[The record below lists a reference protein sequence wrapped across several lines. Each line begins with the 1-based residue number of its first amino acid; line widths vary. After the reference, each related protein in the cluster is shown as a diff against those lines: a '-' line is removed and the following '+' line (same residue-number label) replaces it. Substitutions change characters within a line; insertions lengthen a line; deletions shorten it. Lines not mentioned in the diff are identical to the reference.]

1 MVAGGGGVRHV
12 CGGMGTRVQWSVL
25 ALELQW
31 SAMGARAVSFV
42 WRVRWKGE
50 SMCTHRALYRLR
62 GGADVAL
69 KDLRGTASVRSCNS
83 MITWRTRGEGEEQT
97 EM

>member
-1 MVAGGGGVRHV
+1 MYVVGWGRVCSGLCLLWSCSSLPWVRVH
-12 CGGMGTRVQWSVL
+12 
-25 ALELQW
+25 
-31 SAMGARAVSFV
+31 VSFV